1 MNFQSLTT
9 DLMSKFRTLYE
20 NAVIAFYEDSKT
32 KKEIR
37 FQYIKNDLELCQAL
51 INQFEEEKKGTKHDK
66 E

>member
-20 NAVIAFYEDSKT
+20 DAVLAFYADSKT

-37 FQYIKNDLELCQAL
+37 FQYIKNNLELCQAL
-51 INQFEEEKKGTKHDK
+51 INQFEEEKKGTQP
-66 E
+66 